1 MGYQSRLPG
10 GVWLLLGA
18 LSTFGMLGIGFLVGN
33 SGSTR
38 STLTPVL
45 AFAFATVITLIAVL
59 DRPDGHVAI
68 SQQPLLDLRA
78 YLATHGD

>member
-1 MGYQSRLPG
+1 M
-10 GVWLLLGA
+10 
-18 LSTFGMLGIGFLVGN
+18 FGIGFRVGG

-38 STLTPVL
+38 STLTPAL

-59 DRPDGHVAI
+59 DRPDGHIAI

-78 YLATHGD
+78 YLAMHGD